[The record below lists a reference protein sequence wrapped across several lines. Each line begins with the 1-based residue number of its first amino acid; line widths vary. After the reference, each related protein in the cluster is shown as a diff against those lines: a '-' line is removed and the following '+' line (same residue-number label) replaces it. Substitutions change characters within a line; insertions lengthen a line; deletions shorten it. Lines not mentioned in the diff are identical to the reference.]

1 MSPNKQDKSQTET
14 TGLMQGMLTARTDNA
29 VYSTNIVYSGNTSQS
44 LQELAARL
52 FAAHMEIHEQL
63 VRLNGQLNQLDAMP
77 LFPYALG
84 EEVDRVRPTLR
95 EALTDVLKVA
105 EGAISN
111 LDHINKHLT
120 EII

>member
-52 FAAHMEIHEQL
+52 FAAHVEIHEQL
-63 VRLNGQLNQLDAMP
+63 IRLNGQLIQLDTMP
-77 LFPYALG
+77 LFPYTLA
-84 EEVDRVRPTLR
+84 EEADRVEPSLR
-95 EALTDVLKVA
+95 ETLIDVLNVA
-105 EGAISN
+105 EGAITN
-111 LDHINKHLT
+111 LDHINKHLI